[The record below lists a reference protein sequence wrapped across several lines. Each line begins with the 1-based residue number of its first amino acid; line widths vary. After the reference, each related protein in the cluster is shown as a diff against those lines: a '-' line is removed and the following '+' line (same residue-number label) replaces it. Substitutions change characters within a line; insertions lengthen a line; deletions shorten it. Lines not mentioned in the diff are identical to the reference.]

1 MLDLDHSFLNIF
13 FMLLPNANY
22 GSSFIWIT
30 SPPTLAKPLQDN
42 ILCCFLTV
50 AVILSNR
57 WLQIAG
63 LFSIGSWERN
73 QGTIHKIRLL
83 ILNAKSTFLFW
94 IWSPHRE
101 MPSLSTE
108 MSMYASMPTKLPMLI
123 ASLALQ
129 KFSLYVILCN
139 AWLYITFLNI
149 SSCFCLMLKASYS
162 ASIIASIMQTRP
174 TKMLTWQLINEE
186 RGN

>member
-108 MSMYASMPTKLPMLI
+108 MSMYASMPVC
-123 ASLALQ
+123 
-129 KFSLYVILCN
+129 F
-139 AWLYITFLNI
+139 
-149 SSCFCLMLKASYS
+149 SSCVQNCRCWLPVLLCRNSAYMLSCA
-162 ASIIASIMQTRP
+162 
-174 TKMLTWQLINEE
+174 MLDCISLSWIFLHTFA
-186 RGN
+186 